1 MKEVADPISPDIIEE
16 ELKKSGLLRSTNKG
30 NNLIY
35 CVHGDKSPHVMKEI
49 GRLREVTFRAAGGG
63 TGKELDIDSYDLG
76 DDAYLQLVVYSPED
90 RTLVGGYRFKEGKK
104 ALDAEGNV
112 KLSTASYFSF
122 SEKFKS
128 EYLPYTIELGRSWV
142 QPAFQPSV
150 NPRKG
155 IFALDNIWD
164 GLGTLVIDY
173 PDTRYF
179 FGKVTMYTHFPAEG
193 RDIILYFM
201 NHYFHDEEKLL
212 SPIHPLGYH
221 QDPSRFSGI
230 FSGLDF
236 KEGFKVLNQYV
247 RNMGESLPP
256 LINIYMN
263 LSPTMKSF
271 GTASNPHFGDVEE
284 TGIMITI
291 DDIYNEKKERHIHN
305 YSGKKSV

>member
-1 MKEVADPISPDIIEE
+1 
-16 ELKKSGLLRSTNKG
+16 
-30 NNLIY
+30 
-35 CVHGDKSPHVMKEI
+35 MKEI

-63 TGKELDIDSYDLG
+63 TGNELDIDAHDAG
-76 DDAYLQLVVYSPED
+76 RDAYLQLVVYSPED
-90 RTLVGGYRFKEGKK
+90 RILVGGYRFKEGKK
-104 ALDAEGNV
+104 ALDAQGNV

-122 SEKFKS
+122 SEKFKKD
-128 EYLPYTIELGRSWV
+128 YLPYTIELGRSWV

-201 NHYFHDEEKLL
+201 NHYFPDEEKLL

-221 QDPSRFSGI
+221 QDPSRFDGI
-230 FSGLDF
+230 FTGMDF
-236 KEGFKVLNQYV
+236 KEGFKVL
-247 RNMGESLPP
+247 P
-256 LINIYMN
+256 L
-263 LSPTMKSF
+263 S
-271 GTASNPHFGDVEE
+271 
-284 TGIMITI
+284 
-291 DDIYNEKKERHIHN
+291 
-305 YSGKKSV
+305 